1 MAIIGRGP
9 LRRLLEVAKLHAVR
23 WWPSAPRGARPA
35 DSSDGR
41 WTNHHPNPERC
52 LQIAGYLLGARGLV
66 TEYLELDPNW
76 SGVPGSQ
83 LEKERDEAERSGG
96 AELCDEVQAAVN
108 NAGFLLFAAAQHL
121 ESLAVLLT
129 TARPPIY
136 SLIAVARSAMEQCA
150 NAWRL
155 TDPSIDGRTRVA
167 RMSLERMY
175 SAREHEKV
183 LRETGMS
190 REQIGDYASL
200 EETIERIKS
209 LGLTVSGEQVDG
221 QLRPQITTIME
232 MFAGRHI
239 DTDSRRVY
247 RLFSAVA
254 HGTLWGL
261 TVFFSRSDAPDGT
274 LSAEFAVSQ
283 GWIDLAACVAAES
296 YAWAVENFVALLGWD
311 EQALLQRNMALD
323 ALFGDFLD

>member
-1 MAIIGRGP
+1 M
-9 LRRLLEVAKLHAVR
+9 
-23 WWPSAPRGARPA
+23 
-35 DSSDGR
+35 
-41 WTNHHPNPERC
+41 
-52 LQIAGYLLGARGLV
+52 

-76 SGVPGSQ
+76 SGVRGSK

-96 AELCDEVQAAVN
+96 AELRDEVQAAVN

-150 NAWRL
+150 NAWQL

-175 SAREHEKV
+175 SAREHERV

-200 EETIERIKS
+200 EETIERIRS
-209 LGLTVSGEQVDG
+209 LGLTVSGERVDG
-221 QLRPQITTIME
+221 QLRLQITTVME

-283 GWIDLAACVAAES
+283 GWIDLAACVAAQS